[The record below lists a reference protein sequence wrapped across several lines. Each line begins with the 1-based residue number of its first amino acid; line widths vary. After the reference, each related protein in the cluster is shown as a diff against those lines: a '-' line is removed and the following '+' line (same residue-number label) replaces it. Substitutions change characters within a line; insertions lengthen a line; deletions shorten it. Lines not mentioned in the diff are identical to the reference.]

1 MHEIQIPTE
10 LKKAVLKKK
19 LIRLILFVL
28 LFAWNFV
35 VIIKW
40 WDDLFPVEKINVIA
54 KYSFAIIFLALPFF
68 LTKFYKIF
76 TDFNYM
82 GIIRDVEIRTM
93 VDSKFALRPTWE
105 TLYRKNEIYVTVETL
120 NGKLVRKK
128 IFEDLP
134 THAENLGKYQVGD
147 HILHLHGTGI
157 TIVLPSPNDT
167 CCSCSMCGGTN
178 DISHDVCVHCGKP
191 LIKWDLGRE

>member
-1 MHEIQIPTE
+1 MKMNYELQIPTE

-68 LTKFYKIF
+68 LTKVYKIF
-76 TDFNYM
+76 TDSNYM
-82 GIIRDVEIRTM
+82 GIVRDVDVRT
-93 VDSKFALRPTWE
+93 VADSKSSVKPTWE
-105 TLYRKNEIYVTVETL
+105 MLYRKNVLYVTVETP
-120 NGKLVRKK
+120 NGKLIRKK

-134 THAENLGKYQVGD
+134 SHVENLEKYHVGD
-147 HILHLHGTGI
+147 RILHLHGTGL
-157 TIVLPSPNDT
+157 TVVLPSPNDT
-167 CCSCSMCGGTN
+167 HFTCALCGGNN
-178 DISHDVCVHCGKP
+178 DISSDVCTHCGKP
-191 LIKWDLGRE
+191 LVKFF